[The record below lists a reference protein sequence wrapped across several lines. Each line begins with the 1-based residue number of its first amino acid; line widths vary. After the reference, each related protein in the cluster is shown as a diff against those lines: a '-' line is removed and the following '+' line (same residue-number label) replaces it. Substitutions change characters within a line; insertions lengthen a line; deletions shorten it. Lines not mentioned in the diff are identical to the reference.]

1 MTLRLSA
8 FIFVVM
14 AIAQP
19 ANAQWHEA
27 SSDHFLVIAEQN
39 EKDVREFTERL
50 ERFHSAA
57 LTVLGRENTTPSP
70 SNRVTIYIV
79 RNTNQ
84 VQKLAGDKTGFLR
97 GFYQARAGGSL
108 AFTARVE
115 SDGRDV
121 TQTEQILL
129 HEYTHH
135 IMHGV
140 SEWATPRWL
149 SEGFAEF
156 FSTARFEKDGSVGI
170 GLPALHRANELNLA
184 KNVPIEALLD
194 AATYEKLKSKIY
206 DEFYGRSWLLYHYLS
221 LSGNRQGQLG
231 SYRAALANGQS
242 ELEAANGAFGDL
254 KLLDKELS
262 AYLKQPKMRYLP
274 IPGNKL
280 KIGPIAVRKMSDAEA
295 AIMPVVLESKRGVDE
310 KMAKALLPRVQAIA
324 AKYPDDPAVLSA
336 LSEAEHD
343 AGNFAAALATAN
355 KAITSAPAL
364 VNAHVQKIYALSRL
378 AENAEDVDAS
388 WLAVRK
394 AVAALNKIERDH
406 PIPLIYFYRSLQAS
420 GKEITEVAA
429 HGLERALELAPYDK
443 NVRWELAQLLMRE
456 NSNILA
462 YRTLMPLAN
471 DPHNRS
477 EDNPAIALL
486 AEIKQKIDAEA
497 AQKQAGESSSATTA
511 EAKK

>member
-1 MTLRLSA
+1 MTLRVFA
-8 FIFVVM
+8 FIFVLM
-14 AIAQP
+14 AVAQP
-19 ANAQWHEA
+19 ARAEWHEA
-27 SSDHFLVIAEQN
+27 SSDHFLVVAEQN

-57 LTVLGRENTTPSP
+57 LFVLGREDTTPSP
-70 SNRVTIYIV
+70 SNRVTIYVV
-79 RNTNQ
+79 RSANQ

-156 FSTARFEKDGSVGI
+156 FSTARFEKDGGVGI
-170 GLPALHRANELNLA
+170 GLPALHRANELHLA

-194 AATYEKLKSKIY
+194 AATYAKLKTKTY

-221 LSGNRQGQLG
+221 LSGKRAGQLG
-231 SYRAALANGQS
+231 NYRAALANGQS
-242 ELEAANGAFGDL
+242 ELEAANSAFGDL
-254 KLLDKELS
+254 KILDKELA
-262 AYLKQPKMRYLP
+262 AYLKQPKMSYLP
-274 IPGNKL
+274 IPAGKL
-280 KIGPIAVRKMSDAEA
+280 KTGPIAVRKMSEAEA
-295 AIMPVVLESKRGVDE
+295 AIMPVVLESKRGVDDA
-310 KMAKALLPRVQAIA
+310 MAKALLPRAQTIA

-343 AGNFAAALATAN
+343 AGNFTAALAAAD
-355 KAITSAPAL
+355 KAIIASPAL
-364 VNAHVQKIYALSRL
+364 VNAHVQKIYALSRM
-378 AENAEDVDAS
+378 ADGADDTDVA
-388 WLAVRK
+388 WRTVRK
-394 AVAALNKIERDH
+394 AVTALNKVERDH
-406 PIPLIYFYRSLQAS
+406 PIPLIYYYQSLQAS
-420 GKEITEVAA
+420 GKEVTEVAA
-429 HGLERALELAPYDK
+429 RGLERALELAPYDK
-443 NVRWELAQLLMRE
+443 NVRWQLVQLLISE
-456 NSNILA
+456 KKNALA

-486 AEIKQKIDAEA
+486 AEIRQKLEATVAEKQTED
-497 AQKQAGESSSATTA
+497 QTTA
-511 EAKK
+511 AEEKPAD